1 MSDLSEEDKQIL
13 RDAHKNHDNPDHPAH
28 PKHPEVSSE
37 RSSALANT
45 RLTMVQHHSFLRSI
59 PQRLGGAAIF
69 GAGATV
75 GSHVI
80 NSLMGH

>member
-1 MSDLSEEDKQIL
+1 MPPKHAHQGKHQGQGHLQMSDLSEEDKQIL

-28 PKHPEVSSE
+28 PKHPE
-37 RSSALANT
+37 
-45 RLTMVQHHSFLRSI
+45 HHSFLRSI